1 MKILMVL
8 KRFYPDSLFGG
19 AERSAIRLATTLVSS
34 GLKIEFC
41 GARMKRGWKRKEKI
55 VTGNEPIQIRRLP
68 HPPVRFL
75 GTLVYNI
82 SLFFHILRG
91 RKIYDVVH
99 IHFASAEMMTAALAR
114 MMGGPPVI
122 CKIACSGRAGEISI
136 AKKRF
141 YYPLFSRLM
150 RWVDVFVA
158 LSEEIADEL
167 AAEGIVQARI
177 VRIPNGLDPQSF
189 TVPTDDEKQAARK
202 RLDVDGDARVI
213 LFTGRLSPQKNLDV
227 LLESLPLDQ
236 TGLLLLI
243 AGQGPERQ
251 RLGSLAM
258 RLGLDEIVR
267 FLGPVEDVS
276 TLYHAADIFVLP
288 SRDEGLSNSLLEAMS
303 SGLRVIASDVS
314 GSPEVIEDGISGRLV
329 PAGDRNS
336 LNKAVLEAL
345 SGGIPDTGEAARRKI
360 STGFSLA
367 SISNRYIRLY
377 SNLSPRS
384 GQLKPEDPEPAQN
397 ISARHKRPLFLIN
410 SFPPRIGGAERLV
423 ESLAAEFSRNDIVN
437 TVVTRWSG
445 DASLVELRGR
455 TLIIR
460 IPIFGSRPMRSIL
473 FRFFSMAVLLMLHR
487 RFDCLHVHSLDA
499 PAVIGLLYRRVT
511 GRDLFVTIHNTGKVE
526 ALKQRFNGENTLS
539 RIIAEATSIVSINKN
554 ITDDL
559 LVSGCPAVKISTI
572 PNGVDTARFNP
583 LDPEERYKGLSNM
596 GILGRTIFLFV
607 GNFHSQK
614 GIDTLIRGWKILS
627 ERYPDSGA
635 TLFLIGNGI
644 LFDEMKAMASSL
656 GIGDTVVFLG
666 RRSDVVDY
674 LRLVDVFV
682 QPSRWE
688 GLSIAML
695 EAMSCGLPMIGTPVG
710 GTAEILKEGVN
721 GLLVP
726 VDDEEALS
734 TAMGRL
740 LEDTIL
746 RKTLGSMARS
756 TVKLGYSIKKCARA
770 HMEMFDGTST
780 EGENIET
787 GKTEEGDTAS
797 DKRDKQAPEQEAERL
812 SRQLS

>member
-1 MKILMVL
+1 MRILMVL
-8 KRFYPDSLFGG
+8 KRFHPDSLFGG
-19 AERSAIRLATTLVSS
+19 AERSAIRLASKLVSS
-34 GLKIEFC
+34 GLRIEFC
-41 GARMKRGWKRKEKI
+41 GARMNRDWKQREKI
-55 VTGNEPIQIRRLP
+55 ITGDGPILVRRLP
-68 HPPVRFL
+68 HPHLRFL

-82 SLFFHILRG
+82 SLFFNILQG
-91 RKIYDVVH
+91 RKRYDAVH
-99 IHFASAEMMTAALAR
+99 IHFASVEMMTAALAR

-122 CKIACSGRAGEISI
+122 CKVACSGRAGEISI

-141 YYPLFSRLM
+141 YYPLFCRLM
-150 RWVDVFVA
+150 RRIDAFVA

-167 AAEGIVQARI
+167 AAEGIIRSRI
-177 VRIPNGLDPQSF
+177 IRIPNGLDPQSF
-189 TVPTDDEKQAARK
+189 TAPSPGEKQAARNI
-202 RLDVDGDARVI
+202 LDIKSDARVI
-213 LFTGRLSPQKNLDV
+213 LFTGRLSPQKNLDI

-236 TGLLLLI
+236 SSLLMLI

-251 RLGSLAM
+251 RLESLAM
-258 RLGLDEIVR
+258 RLGLDKTVR
-267 FLGPVEDVS
+267 FLGPVEEVS

-303 SGLRVIASDVS
+303 SGLHVIASDVS
-314 GSPEVIEDGISGRLV
+314 GSSEVIEDGVSGILF
-329 PAGDRNS
+329 PAYDRSS
-336 LNKAVLEAL
+336 LNSAILEAL
-345 SGGIPDTGEAARRKI
+345 SNSAPHMGEQARQKI
-360 STGFSLA
+360 SADFSLV
-367 SISNRYIRLY
+367 SVSDRYIELY
-377 SNLSPRS
+377 STLSHRWEQPES
-384 GQLKPEDPEPAQN
+384 EDPEPAEE
-397 ISARHKRPLFLIN
+397 IAEHHKRPLFLIN

-423 ESLAAEFSRNDIVN
+423 ESLAAEFSRNGVSN
-437 TVVTRWSG
+437 TVVTRLSG
-445 DASLVELRGR
+445 EASLVEKRDR

-460 IPIFGSRPMRSIL
+460 IPVFGSRALRSLL
-473 FRFFSMAVLLMLHR
+473 FRSVSIAVLLALHR

-499 PAVIGLLYRRVT
+499 PAVIGLLYRRLT

-526 ALKQRFNGENTLS
+526 ALRKRFNGKRNFS
-539 RIIAEATSIVSINKN
+539 RIIEESRSIVSINRT
-554 ITDDL
+554 IADDL
-559 LVSGCPAVKISTI
+559 LESGCPAEKISPI
-572 PNGVDTARFNP
+572 PNGVDTEQFSP
-583 LDPEERYKGLSNM
+583 LDPDERYRGLSNM

-607 GNFHSQK
+607 GNFHDQK

-635 TLFLIGNGI
+635 MLFLVGNGI
-644 LFDEMKAMASSL
+644 LFDEMKDLASSL
-656 GIGDTVVFLG
+656 EIDDTIVFLG
-666 RRSDVVDY
+666 RRSDVAGY

-710 GTAEILKEGVN
+710 GAAEIIKDREN

-746 RKTLGSMARS
+746 RKTLGSMARN
-756 TVKLGYSIKKCARA
+756 TVKIGYSMKKCARA
-770 HMEMFDGTST
+770 HMAMFDGTLSK
-780 EGENIET
+780 GEDNET
-787 GKTEEGDTAS
+787 GKTEEGDTTS
-797 DKRDKQAPEQEAERL
+797 DKRDKQAPEQEIEGL